1 MLLSVLLQA
10 AAAGVGVSKLGAA
23 LGAGLAVI
31 GAGMGIARLVVLPWK
46 PLHASRKHREIF
58 V

>member
-23 LGAGLAVI
+23 IGAGLAVLLW
-31 GAGMGIARLVVLPWK
+31 RPLP
-46 PLHASRKHREIF
+46 ASRKHPEIS

>member
-10 AAAGVGVSKLGAA
+10 AAAGVGLSKLGAA

-31 GAGMGIARLVVLPWK
+31 GAGIGMTA
-46 PLHASRKHREIF
+46 E
-58 V
+58 

>member
-10 AAAGVGVSKLGAA
+10 AAAGVGLSKFEAA

-31 GAGMGIARLVVLPWK
+31 GAVIGI
-46 PLHASRKHREIF
+46 
-58 V
+58 

>member
-10 AAAGVGVSKLGAA
+10 AAAGVGLSKLGAA

-31 GAGMGIARLVVLPWK
+31 GAGIGIGRLVARPWK
-46 PLHASRKHREIF
+46 VLHVNRRHREIF

>member
-10 AAAGVGVSKLGAA
+10 AAAGVGLSKLGAA

-31 GAGMGIARLVVLPWK
+31 GAGIGILLKFYELSYSSLSTSTSEQRP
-46 PLHASRKHREIF
+46 
-58 V
+58 

>member
-31 GAGMGIARLVVLPWK
+31 GAGILLIKVGRILPC
-46 PLHASRKHREIF
+46 LIF
-58 V
+58 

>member
-23 LGAGLAVI
+23 IGAGLAVI
-31 GAGMGIARLVVLPWK
+31 GAGE
-46 PLHASRKHREIF
+46 SRRKSLGTGQQ
-58 V
+58 

>member
-10 AAAGVGVSKLGAA
+10 AAAGVGVSTVGAA
-23 LGAGLAVI
+23 
-31 GAGMGIARLVVLPWK
+31 
-46 PLHASRKHREIF
+46 LHASRKHREIF